1 MAVNFDRD
9 RGDTKEVK
17 VANTVVSGNIVRVG
31 DLFGVAE
38 TSAALSAGDGAYYS
52 TVGFPG
58 VVTVSTEL
66 AAATIYQ
73 GTSIYSATAA
83 GTNNLGVLATL
94 TTTAAGGT
102 LVGKT
107 LNDRTGS
114 GKVEIRLAN

>member
-17 VANTVVSGNIVRVG
+17 VQNTVVSGNIVRVG
-31 DLFGVAE
+31 DLVGVAE
-38 TSAALSAGDGAYYS
+38 TSAALGADGSYYS

-58 VVTVSTEL
+58 VVTVTTEL
-66 AAATIYQ
+66 AAGTVYQ
-73 GTSIYSATAA
+73 GTAIFTTAVA
-83 GTNNLGVLATL
+83 GTNNIGVLAAL
-94 TTTAAGGT
+94 TTTVGT
-102 LVGKT
+102 NKLVGYT